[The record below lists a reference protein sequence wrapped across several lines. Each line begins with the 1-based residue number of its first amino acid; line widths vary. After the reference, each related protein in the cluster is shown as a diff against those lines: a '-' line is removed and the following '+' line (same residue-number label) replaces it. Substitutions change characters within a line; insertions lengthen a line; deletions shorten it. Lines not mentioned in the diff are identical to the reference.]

1 MDLVLRCL
9 VLFPLVI
16 VLVRVVNR
24 RQLHSL
30 EPFDL
35 VMLVVL
41 GDLLQQGIT
50 QNDFSVTG
58 SAIVI
63 VTITLLSMLTAAIA
77 YRSRRFSSLMDG
89 EPVILVEHGR
99 PLHDNL
105 RRERI
110 TLPELAAQAR
120 QHNIANVADVD
131 YAVLETSGVIS
142 FLTSTRG
149 G

>member
-9 VLFPLVI
+9 VLFPLVL
-16 VLVRVVNR
+16 VLVRVVHR

-35 VMLVVL
+35 VLLVVV

-58 SAIVI
+58 AAIVI
-63 VTITLLSMLTAAIA
+63 VTITLLSILTTTLA
-77 YRSRRFSSLMDG
+77 YRSPRFSSIIDG
-89 EPVILVEHGR
+89 EPVILVERGR
-99 PLHDNL
+99 PLHSNL

-110 TLPELAAQAR
+110 TLGELAAQAR
-120 QHNIANVADVD
+120 QHNIADIGQID

-142 FLTSTRG
+142 FLTG
-149 G
+149 LG

>member
-1 MDLVLRCL
+1 MDLVFRCL
-9 VLFPLVI
+9 VLFPLVV

-30 EPFDL
+30 EPFDIVL
-35 VMLVVL
+35 LVVL
-41 GDLLQQGIT
+41 GDLLQQGVT

-63 VTITLLSMLTAAIA
+63 VMMTLLSMLTAYVA
-77 YRSRRFSSLMDG
+77 YRSPRFSTVIDG

-99 PLHDNL
+99 PLHVNL

-110 TLPELAAQAR
+110 TLRELAAQAR
-120 QHNIANVADVD
+120 MNNIADLADVH
-131 YAVLETSGVIS
+131 YAVLETSGAIS
-142 FLTSTRG
+142 FLPETSSG
-149 G
+149 

>member
-77 YRSRRFSSLMDG
+77 YRSRRFSTLMDG
-89 EPVILVEHGR
+89 EPVILGEHGR
-99 PLHDNL
+99 PIHNNL

-110 TLPELAAQAR
+110 TLRELAAQAR
-120 QHNIANVADVD
+120 QHNIADLGD
-131 YAVLETSGVIS
+131 IHYAVLETSGAIS
-142 FLTSTRG
+142 FLTDA
-149 G
+149 

>member
-142 FLTSTRG
+142 FLTTTRG

>member
-63 VTITLLSMLTAAIA
+63 VTITLLSMTTAAIA

-120 QHNIANVADVD
+120 QHNIADVADVD

>member
-142 FLTSTRG
+142 FLTSTG
-149 G
+149 GG

>member
-1 MDLVLRCL
+1 VLRCL

-77 YRSRRFSSLMDG
+77 YRSRRFSTLMDG

-99 PLHDNL
+99 PIHNNL

-110 TLPELAAQAR
+110 TLRELAAQAR
-120 QHNIANVADVD
+120 QHNIADLGD
-131 YAVLETSGVIS
+131 IHYAVLETSGAIS
-142 FLTSTRG
+142 FLTDA
-149 G
+149 

>member
-9 VLFPLVI
+9 VLFPLVV

-63 VTITLLSMLTAAIA
+63 VTVTLLSMLTATLA
-77 YRSRRFSSLMDG
+77 YRSRRFSAVMDG
-89 EPVILVEHGR
+89 EPVILLEHGR

-105 RRERI
+105 KREQI
-110 TLPELAAQAR
+110 TLRELAAQAR
-120 QHNIANVADVD
+120 QHNIADLEQVD

-142 FLTSTRG
+142 FLTETGSR
-149 G
+149 

>member
-77 YRSRRFSSLMDG
+77 YRSRRFSTLMDG

-99 PLHDNL
+99 PIHNNL

-110 TLPELAAQAR
+110 TLRELAAQAR
-120 QHNIANVADVD
+120 QHNIADLGD
-131 YAVLETSGVIS
+131 IHYAVLETSGAIS
-142 FLTSTRG
+142 FLTDA
-149 G
+149 

>member
-77 YRSRRFSSLMDG
+77 YRSRRFSTLMDG

-99 PLHDNL
+99 PIHNNL

-120 QHNIANVADVD
+120 QHNIADLGD
-131 YAVLETSGVIS
+131 IHYAVLETSGAIS
-142 FLTSTRG
+142 FLTDA
-149 G
+149 

>member
-35 VMLVVL
+35 VLLVVL

-63 VTITLLSMLTAAIA
+63 VTITLLSMLTATLA
-77 YRSRRFSSLMDG
+77 YRSRRFSSVMDG

-110 TLPELAAQAR
+110 TLRELAAQAR
-120 QHNIANVADVD
+120 QNNIADVADVD

-142 FLTSTRG
+142 FLTSTG
-149 G
+149 SG

>member
-63 VTITLLSMLTAAIA
+63 VTITLLSMLTAMLA
-77 YRSRRFSSLMDG
+77 YRSRRFSTLMDG

-99 PLHDNL
+99 PIHNNL

-110 TLPELAAQAR
+110 TVRELAAQAR
-120 QHNIANVADVD
+120 QHNISDLGD
-131 YAVLETSGVIS
+131 IHYAVLETSGAIS
-142 FLTSTRG
+142 FLTNA
-149 G
+149 